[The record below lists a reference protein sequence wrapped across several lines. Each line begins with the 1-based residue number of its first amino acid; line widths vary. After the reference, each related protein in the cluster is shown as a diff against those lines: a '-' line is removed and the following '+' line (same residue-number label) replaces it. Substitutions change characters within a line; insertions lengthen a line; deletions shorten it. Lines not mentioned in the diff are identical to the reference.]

1 MTLNQILLIGNAGGD
16 AELRYTPNGDSVA
29 DFNLAV
35 SRSRLVDGEWQTV
48 STEWFRISSWGRS
61 AERVANTIKRGNR
74 VFIEGR
80 LSSNP
85 YRTEGGEIRAGLQ
98 VSASRVINLT
108 RSTEDSGYGSYGGG
122 GGGGG
127 FSAVPNEPAQATD
140 AAPGPSSQDLEEGED
155 LPW

>member
-16 AELRYTPNGDSVA
+16 AELKYTPNGDPVA

-35 SRSRLVDGEWQTV
+35 SRSRLVDGEWQTL
-48 STEWFRISSWGRS
+48 STEWFRVSQWGRS
-61 AERVANTIKRGNR
+61 AERVANTIRRGNR

-122 GGGGG
+122 GG
-127 FSAVPNEPAQATD
+127 FSAVPNEPAAQTAD
-140 AAPGPSSQDLEEGED
+140 AVPGPPQDLEEGED

>member
-80 LSSNP
+80 LSTNP

-122 GGGGG
+122 GGGG

-140 AAPGPSSQDLEEGED
+140 AAPGPPQDLEEGED

>member
-1 MTLNQILLIGNAGGD
+1 MTLNQILLIGRAGAD
-16 AELRYTPNGDSVA
+16 AELKYTQNGDSVA

-35 SRSRLVDGEWQTV
+35 NRSRLVDGEWQTV
-48 STEWFRISSWGRS
+48 NTEWFQVSQWGRS

-74 VFIEGR
+74 VFVEGR

-85 YRTEGGEIRAGLQ
+85 YRTEAGEIRAGLR
-98 VSASRVINLT
+98 VSASRVMNLT
-108 RSTEDSGYGSYGGG
+108 QSTDEGGYGSY
-122 GGGGG
+122 GGGG
-127 FSAVPNEPAQATD
+127 FSAVPNDPAQATD